1 MVIQLNKCIS
11 FSLSGVVQFI
21 DLLEDHPKLLLIRV
35 SVTYRGKNLYMQAP
49 PILEEMTRSNLDLP
63 LFELMGKTPRDIV
76 HVTGAAGKGDKK
88 QSCSRK
94 LRVVFKGM
102 VGVTD
107 MDMAGGA

>member
-1 MVIQLNKCIS
+1 M
-11 FSLSGVVQFI
+11 QFI
-21 DLLEDHPKLLLIRV
+21 DLLEDHPKLLLTRV

-49 PILEEMTRSNLDLP
+49 PVLEEMTRSNLDLP
-63 LFELMGKTPRDIV
+63 LFELMGRTPRDIV
-76 HVTGAAGKGDKK
+76 HVTGAAGKDNK

-94 LRVVFKGM
+94 LRVVFKGL